1 MNIDPSTIFLLSS
14 IIIIVTGLAIAH
26 AIDSNKQL
34 NKRIKEYTTLRKHY
48 GKLYN
53 IVHDEEERTHD
64 FYGLE
69 LQYLNQDSYSESS
82 ACQNTKWY
90 LTEQDMLEA
99 IEKHNKIAYQVR
111 AKLDKLN
118 LSHSDKAMYDK
129 NSEDWKESLDHSK
142 EYQDEVYKKSME
154 GRAEWY
160 KQVDKIAD
168 ELSIDHSSS
177 YGYCG
182 VQFPID
188 IEDLKD
194 SSGNWYNT
202 KTIDV
207 SKEGVQNLLN
217 KIAY

>member
-14 IIIIVTGLAIAH
+14 IIVIVTGLAISH

-34 NKRIKEYTTLRKHY
+34 NKRIKEYTILRKHY

-53 IVHDEEERTHD
+53 IVHDEGERTHN

-69 LQYLNQDSYSESS
+69 LQFLNQDNYSESS
-82 ACQNTKWY
+82 ASQNTKWY
-90 LTEQDMLEA
+90 QTEKDMLEA

-111 AKLDKLN
+111 EKLNKLN
-118 LSHSDKAMYDK
+118 LNHSDKAMYNK
-129 NSEDWKESLDHSK
+129 NSEDWKESLDHPK
-142 EYQDEVYKKSME
+142 EYQDKVFKKSMD
-154 GRAEWY
+154 GRTEWF
-160 KQVDKIAD
+160 KQVDKIAN
-168 ELSIDHSSS
+168 ELSINHAPS
-177 YGYCG
+177 YGYCQL
-182 VQFPID
+182 QFPID

-207 SKEGVQNLLN
+207 SREGVQKLLN